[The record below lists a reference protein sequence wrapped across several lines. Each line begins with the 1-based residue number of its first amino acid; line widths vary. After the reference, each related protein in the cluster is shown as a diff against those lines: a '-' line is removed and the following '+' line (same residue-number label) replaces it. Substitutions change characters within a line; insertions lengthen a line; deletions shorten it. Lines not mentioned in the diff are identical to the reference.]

1 MRQDGATWTRW
12 CDKMVRHGQDGA
24 TWTGWCDKMV
34 RQEIWVRQDGAT
46 RNLGATRWCDK
57 KFGCDKMVRQEI
69 LVRQDGA
76 TRNLGATR
84 WCDKDKMVRQ
94 EIWVRQDSATRW
106 CDMDKIVRLKILFNY
121 AFFLNAFLRQTL
133 LLGNYST
140 NTLLFCVSRDY
151 LFLLFALAFQL
162 LKLQMI

>member
-1 MRQDGATWTRW
+1 
-12 CDKMVRHGQDGA
+12 VRHGQDGA
-24 TWTGWCDKMV
+24 TRWCDMDKM
-34 RQEIWVRQDGAT
+34 VRQDGAT
-46 RNLGATRWCDK
+46 W
-57 KFGCDKMVRQEI
+57 
-69 LVRQDGA
+69 
-76 TRNLGATR
+76 TR

>member
-1 MRQDGATWTRW
+1 MVRHGQDGATRWCDMDKMVRQDGATWTRW
-12 CDKMVRHGQDGA
+12 CDM
-24 TWTGWCDKMV
+24 DKM
-34 RQEIWVRQDGAT
+34 
-46 RNLGATRWCDK
+46 
-57 KFGCDKMVRQEI
+57 
-69 LVRQDGA
+69 VRQDGA